1 MNSIVL
7 DMLAKHGKTASTH
20 PELAFREV
28 AQEIL
33 LSALAQT
40 DFFNR
45 AAFYGGTCLRIFYGL
60 DRFSEDLDFGIT
72 SDDPSFS
79 LADYLPAIDKMFSA
93 LGIQMTAS
101 IHHKTATTNVESA
114 SADGPARDIL
124 IELFPENADVVKT
137 VFNQKIRI
145 KFEVAV
151 AYVPGASYEY
161 KTLLLPFYSR
171 VRCFN
176 QESLFAGKLAAVLA
190 RNWKYRTKG
199 RDFYDFAFYVARGA
213 KVNFEY
219 LTNQLVHDGYL
230 EAGAKLDMPT
240 LKTLL
245 EERIRRLDV
254 ESAKQDAS
262 AFAVDLTPLSYWS
275 TEYFLDVVDALK

>member
-60 DRFSEDLDFGIT
+60 DRYSEDLDFGVT

-79 LADYLPAIDKMFSA
+79 LTDYLPAIDKMFAA

-101 IHHKTATTNVESA
+101 IHHKTATTNVSTSGRKMEA
-114 SADGPARDIL
+114 TGVYVY
-124 IELFPENADVVKT
+124 ENHSGGNV
-137 VFNQKIRI
+137 
-145 KFEVAV
+145 
-151 AYVPGASYEY
+151 SYEY
-161 KTLLLPFYSR
+161 I
-171 VRCFN
+171 
-176 QESLFAGKLAAVLA
+176 
-190 RNWKYRTKG
+190 
-199 RDFYDFAFYVARGA
+199 DF
-213 KVNFEY
+213 
-219 LTNQLVHDGYL
+219 
-230 EAGAKLDMPT
+230 
-240 LKTLL
+240 
-245 EERIRRLDV
+245 
-254 ESAKQDAS
+254 
-262 AFAVDLTPLSYWS
+262 
-275 TEYFLDVVDALK
+275 